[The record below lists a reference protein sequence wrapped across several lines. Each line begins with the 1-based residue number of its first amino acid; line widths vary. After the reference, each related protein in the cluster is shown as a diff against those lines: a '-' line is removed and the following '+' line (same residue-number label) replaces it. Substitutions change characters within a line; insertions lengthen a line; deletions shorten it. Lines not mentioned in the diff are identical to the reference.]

1 VFSAL
6 EINFKSE
13 NNQKLKT
20 TRCDVA

>member
-1 VFSAL
+1 VFSVL
-6 EINFKSE
+6 EFNFKSE